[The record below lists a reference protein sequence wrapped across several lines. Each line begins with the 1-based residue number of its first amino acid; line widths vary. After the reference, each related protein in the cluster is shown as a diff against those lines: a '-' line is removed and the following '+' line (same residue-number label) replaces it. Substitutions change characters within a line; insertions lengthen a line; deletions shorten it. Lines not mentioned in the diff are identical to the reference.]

1 MNESAHTLL
10 RLLLCLLVAAVCGLL
25 PARAQNDARL
35 KEQKAKIARLEKE
48 IAREEEN
55 IRKLRQSKSSAKEC
69 IRRVARQISNR
80 NRLIEE
86 TEKELDL
93 INEDIRTADRKMK
106 ELGSSLES
114 NRRQYAV
121 MVREAY
127 RNYQHNNFLTYLFAS
142 KDFEQVARKL
152 TILRE
157 MSAARRNKMEQIHT
171 ENEEITRQRAVLT
184 DRKASLDK
192 VSDKLAREKKNLQ
205 KEINSAQA
213 SIKQLSSSERRAL
226 SRKNSREQE
235 LDSAIAEMRRLT
247 KGNKEGDSFSRKTT
261 GLRLPVAGGNVK
273 RYMGNMAEITGPKGA
288 QVISIYTGKVV
299 EIRRNRIN
307 NHYDVYVAHGEYIST
322 YANLSSVCVEKGA
335 KVARN
340 QRIGTIG
347 SSLDISTMNLDYRII
362 FGIYPPDESTTMNAR
377 DCFRK

>member
-1 MNESAHTLL
+1 MNEFKHTLIT
-10 RLLLCLLVAAVCGLL
+10 LLLLVACCTTAL
-25 PARAQNDARL
+25 AQNAEQL
-35 KEQKAKIARLEKE
+35 KRQKEKIERLERE
-48 IAREEEN
+48 IAREEAN
-55 IRKLRQSKSSAKEC
+55 IQKLRKSKSSAKEC

-86 TEKELDL
+86 TEKERDMLAS
-93 INEDIRTADRKMK
+93 DIRKADETMGK
-106 ELGSSLES
+106 LSTSLEA

-142 KDFEQVARKL
+142 KDFEQMARKL

-157 MSAARRNKMEQIHT
+157 MSAARRNKMEEINT
-171 ENEEITRQRAVLT
+171 ENAELKKQLELLT
-184 DRKASLDK
+184 ERKASLDK
-192 VSDKLAREKKNLQ
+192 VSEKLTGERQKLQ
-205 KEINSAQA
+205 REINSARA
-213 SIKQLSSSERRAL
+213 SIQKLSTSERRAL

-247 KGNKEGDSFSRKTT
+247 KGNKEGASFSRKTT
-261 GLRLPVAGGNVK
+261 GLKLPVVGGNVK
-273 RYMGNMAEITGPKGA
+273 RYMGNMAEITGAKGA
-288 QVISIYTGKVV
+288 KVITIYTGKVV
-299 EIRRNRIN
+299 DIRRNRIN
-307 NHYDVYVAHGEYIST
+307 NHFDVYVAHGEYIST

-335 KVARN
+335 KVERN
-340 QRIGTIG
+340 QQIGTIG

-362 FGIYPPDESTTMNAR
+362 FGIYPPSESTQMNAR